1 MQREGGPHRQLLSV
15 SSLQFTSECTSRI
28 DYQFSKTFGADAI
41 PAERDSRLLLEKIG
55 SGNRDRIKRSVLRDE
70 PFDNI
75 IRGMARIRIEH
86 LNSSR
91 FGLFRDHGPSTVEH
105 KDNVRSGQ
113 ILKFGQY
120 PR

>member
-55 SGNRDRIKRSVLRDE
+55 SGNRDRVKHPILGDE

-75 IRGMARIRIEH
+75 VGGTPRI
-86 LNSSR
+86 
-91 FGLFRDHGPSTVEH
+91 
-105 KDNVRSGQ
+105 
-113 ILKFGQY
+113 
-120 PR
+120 